1 MSSNADESEPQHSNA
16 ASSVGP
22 TVLNQTRLDSLPVES
37 PFGYKP
43 RPDEAERRLAVFRS
57 DMLPNF
63 ACIHLPSTVSAD
75 ELRQS
80 RPFLLQSIMVV
91 TSTSVQEKNF
101 LSTGLV
107 KTLTH
112 EVFVLNQG
120 HFDHLVG
127 LLIFLNWSVGTSA
140 LHLFVPC

>member
-1 MSSNADESEPQHSNA
+1 MEFPCGN
-16 ASSVGP
+16 
-22 TVLNQTRLDSLPVES
+22 
-37 PFGYKP
+37 KP

-63 ACIHLPSTVSAD
+63 ACIHLPSTVSTD

-80 RPFLLQSIMVV
+80 RPFLLQCIMVV
-91 TSTSVQEKNF
+91 TSTSVQEKNL
-101 LSTGLV
+101 LSTELV

-120 HFDHLVG
+120 HFDHLAG
-127 LLIFLNWSVGTSA
+127 LLIFLNW
-140 LHLFVPC
+140 